1 MLSHTFTFTAH
12 LASSLR
18 WQFHE
23 DSYIQHKNEQ
33 NWLLHK
39 KQMYKFFSPE
49 SFIKKKKKFTV
60 KILPHINSAIPSFP
74 SSESELTYSKQ
85 FRCQP
90 QSSIISTTDW
100 QWRSPNVH
108 KLSIPF
114 FSRRDRVLYFIS
126 QYFISW
132 PSHEVS
138 SSSSSDSA
146 GGTGN
151 WLLCSTA
158 QEFRRALILNS
169 LHFWPEANQEKKREN
184 IFWAQKTKTNNE
196 MMCQKIKSSTT
207 VTRNEFQVF
216 SKVSTI

>member
-90 QSSIISTTDW
+90 QSSIISTTD
-100 QWRSPNVH
+100 
-108 KLSIPF
+108 
-114 FSRRDRVLYFIS
+114 
-126 QYFISW
+126 
-132 PSHEVS
+132 
-138 SSSSSDSA
+138 
-146 GGTGN
+146 
-151 WLLCSTA
+151 
-158 QEFRRALILNS
+158 
-169 LHFWPEANQEKKREN
+169 
-184 IFWAQKTKTNNE
+184 
-196 MMCQKIKSSTT
+196 
-207 VTRNEFQVF
+207 
-216 SKVSTI
+216 

>member
-1 MLSHTFTFTAH
+1 MV
-12 LASSLR
+12 
-18 WQFHE
+18 QF
-23 DSYIQHKNEQ
+23 
-33 NWLLHK
+33 LLL
-39 KQMYKFFSPE
+39 
-49 SFIKKKKKFTV
+49 
-60 KILPHINSAIPSFP
+60 LPQK
-74 SSESELTYSKQ
+74 SELTNSKQ

-108 KLSIPF
+108 KLSTPF

-169 LHFWPEANQEKKREN
+169 LHFWPEANQEKKG
-184 IFWAQKTKTNNE
+184 KTNNE
-196 MMCQKIKSSTT
+196 MMYQRIKSSTM
-207 VTRNEFQVF
+207 VTRDEFQVF
-216 SKVSTI
+216 SKVSNI

>member
-39 KQMYKFFSPE
+39 KQMYKLFSPE
-49 SFIKKKKKFTV
+49 SFIKKKKKKFTV
-60 KILPHINSAIPSFP
+60 KILPHINSAVPSFP
-74 SSESELTYSKQ
+74 SSKSELTYSKQ

-108 KLSIPF
+108 KLSTPF
-114 FSRRDRVLYFIS
+114 FFPGGIECSTSF
-126 QYFISW
+126 
-132 PSHEVS
+132 PSILFHDPVTKCPRPPRQIPPVEL
-138 SSSSSDSA
+138 
-146 GGTGN
+146 GTGFCVP
-151 WLLCSTA
+151 LPK
-158 QEFRRALILNS
+158 NS
-169 LHFWPEANQEKKREN
+169 GEPWF
-184 IFWAQKTKTNNE
+184 
-196 MMCQKIKSSTT
+196 
-207 VTRNEFQVF
+207 
-216 SKVSTI
+216 

>member
-1 MLSHTFTFTAH
+1 M
-12 LASSLR
+12 
-18 WQFHE
+18 QF
-23 DSYIQHKNEQ
+23 
-33 NWLLHK
+33 LL
-39 KQMYKFFSPE
+39 F
-49 SFIKKKKKFTV
+49 
-60 KILPHINSAIPSFP
+60 LPQK
-74 SSESELTYSKQ
+74 SELTYSKQ

-108 KLSIPF
+108 KLSALF

-169 LHFWPEANQEKKREN
+169 LHFWPEARLD
-184 IFWAQKTKTNNE
+184 
-196 MMCQKIKSSTT
+196 
-207 VTRNEFQVF
+207 
-216 SKVSTI
+216 VSTIEIFLSWKDWLGSRWAATHMMDKACSIAEHWKRDMISKIGIVVVIKIEIAILLTAYALRDN

>member
-1 MLSHTFTFTAH
+1 
-12 LASSLR
+12 
-18 WQFHE
+18 
-23 DSYIQHKNEQ
+23 
-33 NWLLHK
+33 
-39 KQMYKFFSPE
+39 MYKFFSPE
-49 SFIKKKKKFTV
+49 SFIKKKKKNSLSKFYHTSIV
-60 KILPHINSAIPSFP
+60 QFLLFLPQK
-74 SSESELTYSKQ
+74 SELTYSKQ

-108 KLSIPF
+108 KLSTPF

-169 LHFWPEANQEKKREN
+169 LHFWPEANQEKKKGKQLLSSKDKNQQWNDVPED
-184 IFWAQKTKTNNE
+184 
-196 MMCQKIKSSTT
+196 KI
-207 VTRNEFQVF
+207 VDNGDTRWISKF
-216 SKVSTI
+216 SQRFPPYKFSLPRLDVSTIEIFLSWKD

>member
-1 MLSHTFTFTAH
+1 MNKLGFFIKSKCTNSFLRNLS
-12 LASSLR
+12 
-18 WQFHE
+18 W
-23 DSYIQHKNEQ
+23 
-33 NWLLHK
+33 
-39 KQMYKFFSPE
+39 
-49 SFIKKKKKFTV
+49 KKKKKKNSQSKFYHTSMV
-60 KILPHINSAIPSFP
+60 QFLLLLPQK
-74 SSESELTYSKQ
+74 SELTNSKQ

-100 QWRSPNVH
+100 QWRSPNIH
-108 KLSIPF
+108 KLSTPF

-169 LHFWPEANQEKKREN
+169 LHFWPEANQENKGKTSFELKR
-184 IFWAQKTKTNNE
+184 QKPTMKW
-196 MMCQKIKSSTT
+196 C
-207 VTRNEFQVF
+207 TRG
-216 SKVSTI
+216 

>member
-39 KQMYKFFSPE
+39 KQMYKLFSPE
-49 SFIKKKKKFTV
+49 SFIKKKKNSQSKFYHTSIV
-60 KILPHINSAIPSFP
+60 QFLLFLPQK
-74 SSESELTYSKQ
+74 SELTYSKQ

-108 KLSIPF
+108 KLSTPF
-114 FSRRDRVLYFIS
+114 FFQAGSSALLHFPVFYLMTQSRSVL
-126 QYFISW
+126 
-132 PSHEVS
+132 V
-138 SSSSSDSA
+138 
-146 GGTGN
+146 
-151 WLLCSTA
+151 LLVR
-158 QEFRRALILNS
+158 FRRWNWELASVFHCPRIPAS
-169 LHFWPEANQEKKREN
+169 LDFKLSPFLAWG
-184 IFWAQKTKTNNE
+184 
-196 MMCQKIKSSTT
+196 
-207 VTRNEFQVF
+207 
-216 SKVSTI
+216 

>member
-1 MLSHTFTFTAH
+1 MV
-12 LASSLR
+12 
-18 WQFHE
+18 QF
-23 DSYIQHKNEQ
+23 
-33 NWLLHK
+33 LL
-39 KQMYKFFSPE
+39 F
-49 SFIKKKKKFTV
+49 
-60 KILPHINSAIPSFP
+60 LPQK
-74 SSESELTYSKQ
+74 SELTYSKQ

-108 KLSIPF
+108 KLSALF

-196 MMCQKIKSSTT
+196 MMYQRIKSSTT

>member
-12 LASSLR
+12 LASSSR

-49 SFIKKKKKFTV
+49 SFIKKKKNSQSKFYHTSIV
-60 KILPHINSAIPSFP
+60 QFLLFLPQK
-74 SSESELTYSKQ
+74 SELTYSKQ

-108 KLSIPF
+108 KLSALF

-126 QYFISW
+126 QYLISW

-196 MMCQKIKSSTT
+196 MMYQRIKSSTT